1 MGATASEASQDL
13 SSQRAADSDRRGAG
27 HRPTPRFLAELR
39 SHQEWCFS
47 RPQFPLWPRR
57 RTKGCHFQ
65 EPLASQSPEPE
76 SGMLTLC
83 VPASGA
89 MGPCAGRAEA
99 QGDARSGG
107 QSCVDWLAACQALDP
122 PQPPNPVPSAPPVI
136 GHCRL
141 LPAAKEAGH
150 SFRKGS
156 CRLGLAVGQHQ
167 SARCPS
173 NPGLWA
179 LWGEGPGGGR
189 WRVRR
194 QRSPWPVSVPE
205 AGHLPARMRVRRG
218 CPLPRAESQAP
229 PGPLPQRPALPLLSL
244 PLRNP

>member
-89 MGPCAGRAEA
+89 MGPCARRAEA

-122 PQPPNPVPSAPPVI
+122 PQPPTPCLPLHRSLVI
-136 GHCRL
+136 
-141 LPAAKEAGH
+141 A
-150 SFRKGS
+150 GS
-156 CRLGLAVGQHQ
+156 CRL
-167 SARCPS
+167 P
-173 NPGLWA
+173 
-179 LWGEGPGGGR
+179 
-189 WRVRR
+189 RR
-194 QRSPWPVSVPE
+194 QDTPSGRVVVAWAWRWGSIKAPVALATLASGHFGEKGRE
-205 AGHLPARMRVRRG
+205 AADGG
-218 CPLPRAESQAP
+218 
-229 PGPLPQRPALPLLSL
+229 
-244 PLRNP
+244 